1 MRERSWSYWPFRFA
15 VKLALASGVL
25 SACSVSAFSQGTV
38 AASTVAA
45 SAVATGNHVAVS
57 LVGETTNVVPGRPF
71 QLALRQEI
79 QPGWHT
85 YWSNPGESGLPT
97 TINWSLP
104 TGFSA
109 APILWPTPERFKAG
123 PIVSYGYEGE
133 VLLPISVDVPPA
145 LQPDSTVTLNAH
157 VSWLACSDICVPEET
172 DVSLSVQVGEMLRL
186 DPLAAKA
193 FAATRAKLPV
203 ANPFPIT
210 ATASNEEITVR
221 VAMGDATRLGDVS
234 FFPQDTDVIDDEAAQ
249 SVTADSHGLSIVL
262 RRDKSKTLPAALR
275 GVLSY
280 HDLAAQADSTS
291 GGISIS
297 APLQSPPVTDDAG
310 VGFAAAILLA
320 FLGGIVLNLM
330 PCVLPVLSIK
340 VLALLEHADLT
351 PRQMRLQG
359 LAYGAGVLLSF
370 AAIGGALMGLRAG
383 GAAIGWGFQLQSP
396 LFVGF
401 LIYLL
406 FGVGLNL
413 SGAFSIGN
421 RLTGVGSQLSQR
433 SGYSGSFMGGAL
445 ATIVATPCTA
455 PFMAA
460 AVGYALTQPWY
471 KSLVVLEAI
480 GLGLALPYLA
490 ITFVPGTRRI
500 LPKPGQWMVQLKEVL
515 AFPVYGTAV
524 WLMYVLSQLADA
536 YAVTVT
542 LFGLVLIGFAAWLYN
557 ATCLSDDK
565 LRRWGTGLS
574 TLVVTGAVGLLLL
587 VDESGPLQA
596 LQGASDKKGDI
607 EWQSFTQQKLET
619 LRAKGSSVFVDFTAA
634 WCITCKV
641 NERIALADPAVA
653 DAFRRE
659 GVVALRA
666 DWTRQDAEITKILE
680 INSRA
685 GVPLY
690 LFYPRPAANG
700 DKKPPVVLPQVL
712 TAAAVLREVQSQP

>member
-1 MRERSWSYWPFRFA
+1 MRGRCWSYWPFGF
-15 VKLALASGVL
+15 VIWLVLVSSVL
-25 SACSVSAFSQGTV
+25 SACSVSALAQGT
-38 AASTVAA
+38 AAAGT
-45 SAVATGNHVAVS
+45 HVAVS
-57 LVGETTNVVPGRPF
+57 LVSETTNVVPGRPF
-71 QLALRQEI
+71 QVALRQEI

-85 YWSNPGESGLPT
+85 YWSNPGDGGLPT

-104 TGFSA
+104 KGFSA
-109 APILWPTPERFKAG
+109 APILWPTPERFKVG
-123 PIVSYGYEGE
+123 PIVNYGYEGE
-133 VLLPISVDVPPA
+133 VLLPISVDVPSN
-145 LQPDSTVTLNAH
+145 LRQDSTVTLNAH
-157 VSWLACSDICVPEET
+157 VSWLVCSDICVPEES
-172 DVSLSVQVGEMLRL
+172 DVSLSVQVGETLRL
-186 DPLAAKA
+186 DPLRAKA
-193 FAATRAKLPV
+193 FAATRAKLPA
-203 ANPFPIT
+203 ANPFPT
-210 ATASNEEITVR
+210 TTTSSNEEITVR
-221 VAMGDATRLGDVS
+221 VAMGDATRLSDVS

-262 RRDKSKTLPAALR
+262 RRSKSKTLPAALR

-280 HDLAAQADSTS
+280 RDLAAQADSTS
-291 GGISIS
+291 GAISIS
-297 APLQSPPVTDDAG
+297 TPFQSPPVTEGAG
-310 VGFAAAILLA
+310 VGLAAAILLA
-320 FLGGIVLNLM
+320 FVGGIILNLM

-340 VLALLEHADLT
+340 VLSLLEHADLT

-359 LAYGAGVLLSF
+359 LAYSGGVLVSF
-370 AAIGGALMGLRAG
+370 AAIGGALAGLRAG

-406 FGVGLNL
+406 FAVGLNL
-413 SGAFSIGN
+413 SGVFSIGN
-421 RLTGVGSQLSQR
+421 RLTGVGSHLSQR
-433 SGYSGSFMGGAL
+433 SGFSASFIGGVL

-471 KSLVVLEAI
+471 KSLVVLETI
-480 GLGLALPYLA
+480 GLGLALPYLV

-500 LPKPGQWMVQLKEVL
+500 LPKPGQWMLQLKEVL

-524 WLMYVLSQLADA
+524 WLIYVLSQLADA
-536 YAVTVT
+536 SAITVT
-542 LFGLVLIGFAAWLYN
+542 LSGLVLIGFAAWLYN
-557 ATCLSDDK
+557 ATSLSEDK
-565 LRRWGTGLS
+565 LRRWGTGFS
-574 TLVVTGAVGLLLL
+574 TLAVTGAVGLLLL
-587 VDESGPLQA
+587 VDQSGPLQA
-596 LQGASDKKGDI
+596 LQGASNKGDI
-607 EWQSFTQQKLET
+607 EWQSFSQEKLET
-619 LRAKGSSVFVDFTAA
+619 LRSKGNSVFVDFTAA

-680 INSRA
+680 MNSRA

-700 DKKPPVVLPQVL
+700 DKRPPVVLPQIL
-712 TAAAVLREVQSQP
+712 TVATVLREVQGQP

>member
-1 MRERSWSYWPFRFA
+1 MRERSGSNWPCRF
-15 VKLALASGVL
+15 VVNLMLASGVL
-25 SACSVSAFSQGTV
+25 AASSIPALSQATV
-38 AASTVAA
+38 AASNT
-45 SAVATGNHVAVS
+45 ATGNHVAVS
-57 LVGETTNVVPGRPF
+57 LVGETANVVPGRSF
-71 QLALRQEI
+71 QVALRQEI

-104 TGFSA
+104 KGFSA

-133 VLLPISVDVPPA
+133 VLLPISVDLPSA

-186 DPLAAKA
+186 DPRSAKA

-203 ANPFPIT
+203 VNPFPT
-210 ATASNEEITVR
+210 TTTSSNEEITVR
-221 VAMGDATRLGDVS
+221 VAMGDATRLSDVS

-249 SVTADSHGLSIVL
+249 SVTAHSHGLSIIL
-262 RRDKSKTLPAALR
+262 RRDKSKMLPAALR

-280 HDLAAQADSTS
+280 HDLAAQADGTS
-291 GGISIS
+291 GAISIS
-297 APLQSPPVTDDAG
+297 APLQSQPVTEDAG
-310 VGFAAAILLA
+310 VGFAAAIVLA

-370 AAIGGALMGLRAG
+370 AAIGSALMGLRAG

-396 LFVGF
+396 LFVGL

-413 SGAFSIGN
+413 SGVFSVGN
-421 RLTGVGSQLSQR
+421 RLTGVGSQLSRQ

-480 GLGLALPYLA
+480 GLGLALPYLV

-500 LPKPGQWMVQLKEVL
+500 LPKPGQWMLQLKEVL

-536 YAVTVT
+536 YAITVT

-557 ATCLSDDK
+557 TTYLSDDK
-565 LRRWGTGLS
+565 LRRWGTGVS
-574 TLVVTGAVGLLLL
+574 TLVVAGAVGLLLL

-619 LRAKGSSVFVDFTAA
+619 LRSKGSSVFVDFTAA

-680 INSRA
+680 TNSRA

-700 DKKPPVVLPQVL
+700 DKKPPVVLPQIL
-712 TAAAVLREVQSQP
+712 TAAAVLREVQSQQ

>member
-1 MRERSWSYWPFRFA
+1 MMRERSGSDWPFRSI
-15 VKLALASGVL
+15 VKLVLASGAL
-25 SACSVSAFSQGTV
+25 SVATISALSQGTV
-38 AASTVAA
+38 ATSN
-45 SAVATGNHVAVS
+45 VATGNHVAVS
-57 LVGETTNVVPGRPF
+57 LVSETTNVVPGRPF
-71 QLALRQEI
+71 QVALRQKI

-104 TGFSA
+104 KGFSA
-109 APILWPTPERFKAG
+109 APMLWPAPERFKAG

-133 VLLPISVDVPPA
+133 VLLPISVDVPDA
-145 LQPDSTVTLNAH
+145 LRPGSTVTLNAH
-157 VSWLACSDICVPEET
+157 VSWLACSDICIPEET
-172 DVSLSVQVGEMLRL
+172 DISLSVQVGETLRL
-186 DPLAAKA
+186 DPLWAEA

-203 ANPFPIT
+203 ANPFPT
-210 ATASNEEITVR
+210 TTTSSNEEITVH
-221 VAMGDATRLGDVS
+221 VATGDATRLGDVS
-234 FFPQDTDVIDDEAAQ
+234 FFPQDTDVIDDDAAQ

-262 RRDKSKTLPAALR
+262 RRAKSKALPAALR

-291 GGISIS
+291 GAILIS
-297 APLQSPPVTDDAG
+297 APFQSPPAAEDAG
-310 VGFAAAILLA
+310 LGFAAAILLA

-340 VLALLEHADLT
+340 VLALLEHAELT

-359 LAYGAGVLLSF
+359 LAYGGGVLVSF
-370 AAIGGALMGLRAG
+370 AVIGGALMGLRAG

-413 SGAFSIGN
+413 SGVFSIGN
-421 RLTGVGSQLSQR
+421 RLAGVGSHLSQR
-433 SGYSGSFMGGAL
+433 SGYSGSFAGGVL

-471 KSLVVLEAI
+471 KSLVVLETI
-480 GLGLALPYLA
+480 GLGLALPYLV
-490 ITFVPGTRRI
+490 ITFIPRTRRI
-500 LPKPGQWMVQLKEVL
+500 LPKPGRWMLQLKEVL
-515 AFPVYGTAV
+515 AFPVYATAV
-524 WLMYVLSQLADA
+524 WLIYVLSQLADA
-536 YAVTVT
+536 YAITVT
-542 LFGLVLIGFAAWLYN
+542 LSGLVLIGFAAWLYN
-557 ATCLSDDK
+557 ATCLSGDK
-565 LRRWGTGLS
+565 MRSWGIDLS
-574 TLVVTGAVGLLLL
+574 TLAVTGAVGLLLL

-596 LQGASDKKGDI
+596 MQGASGKGDI
-607 EWQSFTQQKLET
+607 EWQSFTQEKLENF
-619 LRAKGSSVFVDFTAA
+619 RAKGSSIFVDFTAA

-653 DAFRRE
+653 DAFRKE

-666 DWTRQDAEITKILE
+666 DWTRQDAEITKLLE
-680 INSRA
+680 MNSRA

-700 DKKPPVVLPQVL
+700 DKKPPVVLPQIL
-712 TAAAVLREVQSQP
+712 TAAAVLRQVQGQQ

>member
-1 MRERSWSYWPFRFA
+1 MRERSWSYWPLRFA

-38 AASTVAA
+38 AASTVATGTA
-45 SAVATGNHVAVS
+45 ATGNHVAVS
-57 LVGETTNVVPGRPF
+57 LVGETTNVVPGRQF
-71 QLALRQEI
+71 QVALRQEI

-145 LQPDSTVTLNAH
+145 LQSDSTVTLNAH

-186 DPLAAKA
+186 DPLSAKA

-210 ATASNEEITVR
+210 TTSSNEEITVR

-280 HDLAAQADSTS
+280 HDLAAQADSAS

-297 APLQSPPVTDDAG
+297 APLQSPPVTEDAG

-370 AAIGGALMGLRAG
+370 AAIGSALLGLRAG

-433 SGYSGSFMGGAL
+433 SGHSGSFMGGAL

-536 YAVTVT
+536 YAITVT

-619 LRAKGSSVFVDFTAA
+619 LRSKGSSVFVDFTAA

-712 TAAAVLREVQSQP
+712 TAAAVLREVQSQQ

>member
-1 MRERSWSYWPFRFA
+1 MRERSWPYWPLRFA

-25 SACSVSAFSQGTV
+25 SACSVSALSQGTV
-38 AASTVAA
+38 AS
-45 SAVATGNHVAVS
+45 GNHVAVS

-71 QLALRQEI
+71 QVALRQEI
-79 QPGWHT
+79 PPGWHT
-85 YWSNPGESGLPT
+85 YWSNPGDSGLPT

-104 TGFSA
+104 KGFSA
-109 APILWPTPERFKAG
+109 APILWPTPERFKVG

-133 VLLPISVDVPPA
+133 VLLPISVDVPNA
-145 LQPDSTVTLNAH
+145 LRPDSAVTLNAH
-157 VSWLACSDICVPEET
+157 VSWLACSDICVPEES
-172 DVSLSVQVGEMLRL
+172 DVSLSVQVGETLRL
-186 DPLAAKA
+186 DPLLAKA

-203 ANPFPIT
+203 ANPFPT
-210 ATASNEEITVR
+210 TTTSSNEEITVR
-221 VAMGDATRLGDVS
+221 VAMGDATRLSDVN
-234 FFPQDTDVIDDEAAQ
+234 FFPQDTDVIDDNAAQ
-249 SVTADSHGLSIVL
+249 SVKADSQGLSIVL
-262 RRDKSKTLPAALR
+262 RRSKSKPLPAALR

-280 HDLAAQADSTS
+280 RDLAAQADGSS
-291 GGISIS
+291 GAISIS
-297 APLQSPPVTDDAG
+297 APLQSPPVQSPPVTEDAV

-359 LAYGAGVLLSF
+359 LAYGAGVFLSF
-370 AAIGGALMGLRAG
+370 AAIGSALMGLRAG

-413 SGAFSIGN
+413 SGVFSIGN

-433 SGYSGSFMGGAL
+433 SGYSGSFLGGAL

-480 GLGLALPYLA
+480 ALGLALPYLV

-524 WLMYVLSQLADA
+524 WLMYVLSQQADA
-536 YAVTVT
+536 YAITVT

-574 TLVVTGAVGLLLL
+574 TLVVTGAIGLLLL

-596 LQGASDKKGDI
+596 LQGASVNASAKKGDI

-619 LRAKGSSVFVDFTAA
+619 FRSKGSSVFVDFTAA

-666 DWTRQDAEITKILE
+666 DWTRQDAEITKLLE
-680 INSRA
+680 INGRA

-700 DKKPPVVLPQVL
+700 DKKPPVVLPQIL
-712 TAAAVLREVQSQP
+712 TAAAVLREVQSQQ

>member
-1 MRERSWSYWPFRFA
+1 MRERCRSYWPFRF
-15 VKLALASGVL
+15 VVNLALVSGVL
-25 SACSVSAFSQGTV
+25 SACSVSALSQGTV
-38 AASTVAA
+38 SASN
-45 SAVATGNHVAVS
+45 VATGNHVTVS

-71 QLALRQEI
+71 QVALRQEI
-79 QPGWHT
+79 QSGWHT

-97 TINWSLP
+97 TIDWSLP
-104 TGFSA
+104 KGFSA

-133 VLLPISVDVPPA
+133 VLLPISVDVPSALRPA
-145 LQPDSTVTLNAH
+145 STVTLNAH
-157 VSWLACSDICVPEET
+157 VSWLACSDICIPEES
-172 DVSLSVQVGEMLRL
+172 DVSLSVEVGEMLRL
-186 DPLAAKA
+186 DPLWAKA
-193 FAATRAKLPV
+193 FATTRAGLPV
-203 ANPFPIT
+203 ANPFPT
-210 ATASNEEITVR
+210 TTTSSNEEITVR
-221 VAMGDATRLGDVS
+221 VAMGDATRLNDVS

-262 RRDKSKTLPAALR
+262 RRAKSKTLPAALR
-275 GVLSY
+275 GILSY
-280 HDLAAQADSTS
+280 HDLAAQVDNTS
-291 GGISIS
+291 GAISIS
-297 APLQSPPVTDDAG
+297 APFQSQSRPVTEDAS

-320 FLGGIVLNLM
+320 LLGGIVLNLM

-370 AAIGGALMGLRAG
+370 AAIGSALMGLRAG

-413 SGAFSIGN
+413 SGVFSIGN
-421 RLTGVGSQLSQR
+421 RLTGVGSHLSQQ
-433 SGYSGSFMGGAL
+433 SGYSGSFLGGAL

-480 GLGLALPYLA
+480 GLGLALPYLV
-490 ITFVPGTRRI
+490 ITFVPGARRI
-500 LPKPGQWMVQLKEVL
+500 LPKPGQWMLQLKEVL

-536 YAVTVT
+536 YAITVT

-607 EWQSFTQQKLET
+607 EWQSFNQEKLEAF
-619 LRAKGSSVFVDFTAA
+619 RSKGSSVFVDFTAA

-659 GVVALRA
+659 GVVALKA

-680 INSRA
+680 MNSRA

-700 DKKPPVVLPQVL
+700 DKKPPVVLPQIL
-712 TAAAVLREVQSQP
+712 TAAAVLREVQGQQ